1 MDSIIVESPT
11 AAESSLHFGPLAC
24 SGFYSMLKESVDR
37 FLVEVQRETCDFAAF
52 RSIFFRLLQSSVDPP
67 LEVIWFYSALGY
79 HEAIRLKKD
88 ALDRV
93 SAVRD
98 LLQLLSACSA
108 SCDGPK
114 SVALLAPVVS
124 ELYHCVK
131 EEKKMSGKVAK
142 KLRKE
147 IGGLVEALVSYISIC
162 SGQSSDGKELSY
174 GYLQPCFVDVIRV
187 WTVQHFGRGDGLSVL
202 FPLVSDEI
210 RVCFEQERCGIDYL
224 AGVVVVEALLL
235 SLSLKVQVDGSPRL
249 DLQKELRLWAISS
262 ISVFQ
267 NCVSFDLLLR
277 LLLNL
282 PMPVMTILSSTEESW
297 LRNILYD
304 AVILAD
310 YSFLNPGVEVEHFS
324 DSMMNLVVRRLIV
337 THEAIRIVRDKG
349 DNRKAIAYTN
359 AFSTSCVPSS
369 LIKWATYQVGLGK
382 LNRPNATTP
391 QALLKWLVVLEEQG
405 LKLFDDDISELHS
418 KLTIKEYDG
427 MPETAKFDSGSNSTD
442 GDIFFF
448 DNTGNV
454 DENAADDDQD
464 MEITDSVFLSAARS
478 MKSEASKGRRKRK
491 EWGNEGDESQVKF
504 VKYKIHDNSVKEH
517 LSTRAVDRMS
527 SDSETENPPSP
538 DEMEE

>member
-11 AAESSLHFGPLAC
+11 AAESSLHFGPLAG

-147 IGGLVEALVSYISIC
+147 IGGLAEALVSYISLC
-162 SGQSSDGKELSY
+162 SGLSSDGKELSY

-202 FPLVSDEI
+202 FPLVTDEI

-262 ISVFQ
+262 ISVSQ
-267 NCVSFDLLLR
+267 NCVSF
-277 LLLNL
+277 
-282 PMPVMTILSSTEESW
+282 E
-297 LRNILYD
+297 
-304 AVILAD
+304 
-310 YSFLNPGVEVEHFS
+310 
-324 DSMMNLVVRRLIV
+324 
-337 THEAIRIVRDKG
+337 
-349 DNRKAIAYTN
+349 
-359 AFSTSCVPSS
+359 
-369 LIKWATYQVGLGK
+369 
-382 LNRPNATTP
+382 
-391 QALLKWLVVLEEQG
+391 WLVVLEEQG
-405 LKLFDDDISELHS
+405 LKLFDDNISELHS

-454 DENAADDDQD
+454 DENAADDDRD
-464 MEITDSVFLSAARS
+464 MEITDSAFLSAARS

-491 EWGNEGDESQVKF
+491 EWGFEGDESQVKF
-504 VKYKIHDNSVKEH
+504 VKCWIHDNSVKEH
-517 LSTRAVDRMS
+517 SNTRAVDRMS
-527 SDSETENPPSP
+527 SESETENPPSP

>member
-1 MDSIIVESPT
+1 MDSIIVASPT
-11 AAESSLHFGPLAC
+11 AAESSLHFGPLAGP
-24 SGFYSMLKESVDR
+24 GFYSMLKESVDR

-79 HEAIRLKKD
+79 HEAIRLKRD

-147 IGGLVEALVSYISIC
+147 IEGLAEALVSYISIC

-187 WTVQHFGRGDGLSVL
+187 WTVQHLGRGDGLSVL
-202 FPLVSDEI
+202 FPLVTDEI

-235 SLSLKVQVDGSPRL
+235 SLSLKVQMDGSPRL
-249 DLQKELRLWAISS
+249 DLQKELRLWAVSS

-282 PMPVMTILSSTEESW
+282 PMPIMTILSSTEESW

-310 YSFLNPGVEVEHFS
+310 YSFLNPGFEVERFS

-349 DNRKAIAYTN
+349 DHSKAISYTN
-359 AFSTSCVPSS
+359 AFSTSCVPGS
-369 LIKWATYQVGLGK
+369 LIKWANYQVGLGK

-391 QALLKWLVVLEEQG
+391 QALLKWLMVLEEQG
-405 LKLFDDDISELHS
+405 LKLFDDNISELHS
-418 KLTIKEYDG
+418 KLAIKEYNG
-427 MPETAKFDSGSNSTD
+427 MPETTKFDSGSNSTD
-442 GDIFFF
+442 GDTFFF

-454 DENAADDDQD
+454 DENAADDDRD
-464 MEITDSVFLSAARS
+464 MEITDAAFLSAARS

-491 EWGNEGDESQVKF
+491 EWGYKGDESQVKF

-517 LSTRAVDRMS
+517 LNTQAVDRMS

>member
-37 FLVEVQRETCDFAAF
+37 FLVEVRRETCDFAAF

-187 WTVQHFGRGDGLSVL
+187 WTVQHFGRGDGLCVL
-202 FPLVSDEI
+202 FPLVTDEI

-267 NCVSFDLLLR
+267 NCVSFGR
-277 LLLNL
+277 SFL
-282 PMPVMTILSSTEESW
+282 PMTEFTDLYKLYS
-297 LRNILYD
+297 LR
-304 AVILAD
+304 
-310 YSFLNPGVEVEHFS
+310 FFS
-324 DSMMNLVVRRLIV
+324 RIINAISNLDS
-337 THEAIRIVRDKG
+337 
-349 DNRKAIAYTN
+349 
-359 AFSTSCVPSS
+359 C
-369 LIKWATYQVGLGK
+369 
-382 LNRPNATTP
+382 
-391 QALLKWLVVLEEQG
+391 
-405 LKLFDDDISELHS
+405 
-418 KLTIKEYDG
+418 
-427 MPETAKFDSGSNSTD
+427 
-442 GDIFFF
+442 IFY
-448 DNTGNV
+448 
-454 DENAADDDQD
+454 QD
-464 MEITDSVFLSAARS
+464 MLTVHFNFELF
-478 MKSEASKGRRKRK
+478 
-491 EWGNEGDESQVKF
+491 GN
-504 VKYKIHDNSVKEH
+504 
-517 LSTRAVDRMS
+517 AVLIYH
-527 SDSETENPPSP
+527 
-538 DEMEE
+538 